1 MNYIHKLKFNTILN
15 EDGREITQEFIT
27 DLLAKF
33 VIKTIVHI
41 GTIKKAATY
50 DEEGNELTPEITI
63 EGWHVD
69 VLAKEIIEEL
79 REYCLD
85 HLPNHCQHG
94 NDFGDTVDE
103 AGNIIKAKVVLKV
116 GEVQL

>member
-33 VIKTIVHI
+33 DIKTIVHI
-41 GTIKKAATY
+41 GTITKPATF
-50 DEEGNELTPEITI
+50 DEEGNELTPATVI

-69 VLAKEIIEEL
+69 VLSNEIIEEL
-79 REYCLD
+79 REYCLEKA
-85 HLPNHCQHG
+85 PNNPVHG
-94 NDFGDTVDE
+94 YGWADRP
-103 AGNIIKAKVVLKV
+103 ASLVLKE
-116 GEVQL
+116 GEVDI